1 MRPSTTRIVLDN
13 GLIVILRELHHA
25 PVVSFWIWYRVGGRN
40 EKPGITGA
48 SHWVEHL
55 MFKGSP
61 NFPAGTLDRMVSRE
75 GGHWNA
81 FTTHDFTAYY
91 ETLPSLQTDLALR
104 LEADRMTGAIMTEED
119 VEVER
124 SIILSERQMYE
135 DQPTFKL
142 GEKLAIE
149 AFHVHPYRHE
159 VIGDEVDLYSMTR
172 DDLFRHYKSYYKP
185 SNAVVVATGDFDSK
199 AMVSRIRELFDVIP
213 ASPAPPPVQTSEP
226 QQLAERRVTVHGS
239 GETAYLAYAF
249 HTPAATHPDFYP
261 LVLLNAAYAGG
272 SSLGFFGGITS
283 NKSSRL
289 YKSLVATDM
298 AAAVSGNISPTLDPY
313 LYIISAISRPGFKME
328 DLEEE
333 LENQLTLLADKPITQ
348 SELDKALKRARVQYV
363 TAGESVT
370 GQAQMLGMAEVVGGD
385 VHWYEKTLEA
395 IRKVSL
401 DDIDRV
407 RDLYLRKENR
417 IVGIYE
423 PSGAV

>member
-1 MRPSTTRIVLDN
+1 
-13 GLIVILRELHHA
+13 
-25 PVVSFWIWYRVGGRN
+25 
-40 EKPGITGA
+40 
-48 SHWVEHL
+48 

-61 NFPAGTLDRMVSRE
+61 NFPAGTLDRMISRE

-91 ETLPSLQTDLALR
+91 ETLPARQSDLALR
-104 LEADRMTGAIMTEED
+104 LEADRMNAAIMTEED

-142 GEKLAIE
+142 GEKLAAA
-149 AFHVHPYRHE
+149 AFHVHPYRYE
-159 VIGDEVDLYSMTR
+159 VIGDEADLNSMTR
-172 DDLFRHYKSYYKP
+172 YDLYRHYKSYYKP
-185 SNAVVVATGDFDSK
+185 SNALVVATGDFDSNE
-199 AMVSRIRELFDVIP
+199 MVTRIKELFEAIP

-226 QQLAERRVTVHGS
+226 PQLGERRVTVRGS

-249 HTPAATHPDFYP
+249 HTPAANHPDFYP

-272 SSLGFFGGITS
+272 SSLGFFGSITS

-348 SELDKALKRARVQYV
+348 K
-363 TAGESVT
+363 
-370 GQAQMLGMAEVVGGD
+370 
-385 VHWYEKTLEA
+385 
-395 IRKVSL
+395 I
-401 DDIDRV
+401 I
-407 RDLYLRKENR
+407 
-417 IVGIYE
+417 
-423 PSGAV
+423 